1 MFELK
6 LPSGTVQLKWGYYAM
21 KQFCANQGITSNEYF
36 AKITPQY
43 LLDQNGNPIP
53 HLDEQ
58 GNKLTD
64 DKGNILYITDSSK
77 PTILDY
83 TSTFLLIGAEY
94 AALKTNSGKT
104 FSEIEVCE
112 WIDEAG
118 GVKADGVIMDY
129 LKYVIA
135 SHTTNLSEKEESE
148 KKS

>member
-6 LPSGTVQLKWGYYAM
+6 LPSGTVQLKWGYWAM
-21 KQFCANQGITSNEYF
+21 KQFCAKYGGTSNEYF

-43 LLDQNGNPIP
+43 LLDQNGNQIP
-53 HLDEQ
+53 YLDEQ

-64 DKGNILYITDSSK
+64 DKGNILYMIDSSK

-83 TSTFLLIGAEY
+83 TSNFLLIGAEY

-104 FSEIEVCE
+104 FSEMEVCE

-118 GVKADGVIMDY
+118 GVKAEGVIMDY

-135 SHTTNLSEKEESE
+135 SHTTNLSEKDEAE